1 MDETEIPDPEQQAH
15 DVVMFEAG
23 RVYWQTQAALSCKS
37 TVTGWL
43 WWCDEHDTH
52 GNADSEDEAAVMAG
66 AHEDYFNQECMVFL
80 AQVSDGKPVL
90 GDD

>member
-1 MDETEIPDPEQQAH
+1 
-15 DVVMFEAG
+15 
-23 RVYWQTQAALSCKS
+23 
-37 TVTGWL
+37 
-43 WWCDEHDTH
+43 
-52 GNADSEDEAAVMAG
+52 MAG